1 MVLLIKRERERKHRE
16 RMNANQSVSVVQ
28 KKRCTREEEEEKKEI
43 IFLSRGAKM
52 CAPSGASPPP
62 PSCLPI
68 VSKNSPWVT
77 TNPNL
82 INTRER
88 ERKRDLNLWHHLTSN
103 SSIFVQ

>member
-1 MVLLIKRERERKHRE
+1 MKISALALFRRKD
-16 RMNANQSVSVVQ
+16 S
-28 KKRCTREEEEEKKEI
+28 EEEEKKEI

-88 ERKRDLNLWHHLTSN
+88 EKERSKPMA
-103 SSIFVQ
+103 SSHQ